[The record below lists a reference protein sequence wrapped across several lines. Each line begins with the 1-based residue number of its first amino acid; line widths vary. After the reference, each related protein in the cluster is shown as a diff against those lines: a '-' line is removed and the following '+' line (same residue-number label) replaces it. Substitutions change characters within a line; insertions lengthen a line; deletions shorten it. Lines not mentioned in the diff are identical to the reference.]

1 MNSLKRFTKKILS
14 YFIKGYKLPRGD
26 GFISVY
32 DEIGAKKINFFWRRD
47 SFMET
52 RLYQYGLY
60 GNWEKTSLRVWAL
73 LSKESKTILDIGA
86 NTGIYSLIARSN
98 NNLAKII
105 AVEPIEI
112 NYQVLQ
118 KNIEANA
125 FNIIAEKIAISDY
138 DGNAKMY
145 MLKDRLNYMTSVNDN
160 RYELHPEV
168 SKGSEVIEVNIDVRI
183 YSFLKHKYK
192 VDRLDLIKIDVE
204 GHEVNVLK
212 SLIIDIKLSRPAIL
226 IEIIGD
232 DNALEINELLSG
244 LEYKFFSIDEEAGRV
259 VCVKKLWDNDHQ
271 NFLIC
276 TQNHID
282 YLNSS
287 KFLIG

>member
-1 MNSLKRFTKKILS
+1 
-14 YFIKGYKLPRGD
+14 
-26 GFISVY
+26 
-32 DEIGAKKINFFWRRD
+32 
-47 SFMET
+47 MET

-73 LSKESKTILDIGA
+73 LSKESKTVLDIGA

-145 MLKDRLNYMTSVNDN
+145 MLKDRLNYMTSINDN

-192 VDRLDLIKIDVE
+192 VDRLDLVKIDVE

-212 SLIIDIKLSRPAIL
+212 SLILDIKSSRPAIL

-259 VCVKKLWDNDHQ
+259 VSVKKLWDNDHQ

-287 KFLIG
+287 KFFIG